1 MEYSLTDKRKKFQ
14 ILFICLIIISGI
26 ILRALF
32 LVADPPSNLSISGA
46 LIGDAGQHSYGARN
60 KILFNEWSFDDWKPY
75 IGAPLVDVPI
85 NYIVYKT
92 FGINFYSQRMI
103 PLFFSSFAL
112 IFFIFIIYRYLGPL
126 ICLMSS
132 IFISFSYP
140 IIIFSKVGNR
150 YFPMIFFFIISLYFF
165 IKGASKKKV
174 FLFILSALF
183 MFFSYLS
190 QNHIIYL
197 LSLFFVLGIIWLIE
211 KKILFRHFIAYWA
224 SIFVFMISWYLFIFL
239 PNKDFFD
246 FFVGHNKLVR
256 NIVSLKQLFNNI
268 LSTPFLIQ
276 FRSDPIILIVS
287 SIAISLY
294 VYLRLTKSKDIPL
307 FVEASVF
314 WLLIGAAFHSIWGYR
329 PTRFYLILIFP
340 ASLLAGWILSY
351 FWENRFKM
359 KIAPCIISLI
369 SIVVSLIFF
378 GILKYIKFLKFTLF
392 SDKVYFY
399 VFVLLLLFAVFLLIL
414 FKQKRKIV
422 LRSLT
427 VLFLVASCGLNIYY
441 FSVWSKNREYKMVNI
456 SNALSKSIPKSNIA
470 GNWASILSTGTPHKT
485 HLLSGEMG
493 VNWRKNF
500 LKEYNI
506 KYLLLTK
513 GRFANELR
521 EYINYFKKEISEAKR
536 IAIFK
541 MYNSEVY
548 FLSLNNIANHE
559 NRFEF
564 ESLKRNY
571 GTVVYDPL
579 ASSSLVLRFEKKYLK
594 NPIVLNIENG
604 SLTKGDYI
612 LKISGKGDFK
622 GLIFFKQEGRIINK
636 GFLKFKSNKFEN
648 RKMLTLPIKDNLE
661 IFIKVLRARGDI
673 FLDYIDFIPVPF

>member
-1 MEYSLTDKRKKFQ
+1 MEYLLTDKRKKFQ
-14 ILFICLIIISGI
+14 ILLICLIVISGI
-26 ILRALF
+26 VLRSLF

-60 KILFNEWSFDDWKPY
+60 KILFNEWSFDDWQPY
-75 IGAPLVDVPI
+75 IGSLLVDVPI
-85 NYIVYKT
+85 NYIVYKI

-112 IFFIFIIYRYLGPL
+112 LFFCFVIYKYLGPS
-126 ICLMSS
+126 ICLISS

-150 YFPMIFFFIISLYFF
+150 YFPMIFFFIVSLYFF

-211 KKILFRHFIAYWA
+211 KKMFFRHFIAYWA
-224 SIFVFMISWYLFIFL
+224 SIFVFMISWYLLIFL
-239 PNKDFFD
+239 PNKHFFD
-246 FFVGHNKLVR
+246 FFIGHNKLVR

-268 LSTPFLIQ
+268 LSNPFLIQ

-294 VYLRLTKSKDIPL
+294 VYLKLTKSKNIPL

-314 WLLIGAAFHSIWGYR
+314 WLVIGAAFHSIWGYR

-340 ASLLAGWILSY
+340 TSLLAGWILSY
-351 FWENRFKM
+351 SWKRRFKI
-359 KIAPCIISLI
+359 KVVPCIVSLI
-369 SIVVSLIFF
+369 SIVISLIIF
-378 GILKYIKFLKFTLF
+378 GVLKYIKFLKFTLF
-392 SDKVYFY
+392 SNKVYFY
-399 VFVLLLLFAVFLLIL
+399 IFVLLLLFAVFLLIL

-441 FSVWSKNREYKMVNI
+441 FSVWSKKREYKMVNI

-470 GNWASILSTGTPHKT
+470 GNWASILSTDTPHKT

-493 VNWRKNF
+493 VNWQKGF
-500 LKEYNI
+500 LKKHNI
-506 KYLLLTK
+506 DYLLLTH

-521 EYINYFKKEISEAKR
+521 EYTKFFKKEIFEAKR

-541 MYNSEVY
+541 MYNSDVY
-548 FLSLNNIANHE
+548 FLSLNNRANYE

-564 ESLKRNY
+564 EALERNY
-571 GTVVYDPL
+571 GNVIYDPL
-579 ASSSLVLRFEKKYLK
+579 ASSNLALRFEKKYLI
-594 NPIVLNIENG
+594 NPIILNIKKTH
-604 SLTKGDYI
+604 LAKKDYT
-612 LKISGKGDFK
+612 LKISGKGFFK
-622 GLIFFKQEGRIINK
+622 GLIVFKQGGRIIDK
-636 GFLKFKSNKFEN
+636 RFLKFKSNEFESREISN
-648 RKMLTLPIKDNLE
+648 ISLKGGNLE
-661 IFIKVLRARGDI
+661 IDIEVLRAKGDI
-673 FLDYIDFIPVPF
+673 FLDYIDFVSN

>member
-14 ILFICLIIISGI
+14 ILLICLIIISGI

-75 IGAPLVDVPI
+75 IGTPLVDVPI
-85 NYIVYKT
+85 NYIVYKI

-112 IFFIFIIYRYLGPL
+112 LFFCFVIYKYLGSL
-126 ICLMSS
+126 ICLISS

-174 FLFILSALF
+174 FVFILSALF
-183 MFFSYLS
+183 
-190 QNHIIYL
+190 I
-197 LSLFFVLGIIWLIE
+197 FVLGIIWLIE

-224 SIFVFMISWYLFIFL
+224 SIFVFMTSWYLFLFL
-239 PNKDFFD
+239 PNKHFFD
-246 FFVGHNKLVR
+246 FFIDHNKLVR

-268 LSTPFLIQ
+268 LSAPFLIQ

-287 SIAISLY
+287 SVAISLY
-294 VYLRLTKSKDIPL
+294 VYLRLTKPKDIPL

-329 PTRFYLILIFP
+329 PTRFYIILIFP

-351 FWENRFKM
+351 FWKNRFKM
-359 KIAPCIISLI
+359 KIVPCIISLI
-369 SIVVSLIFF
+369 SIVMSLIFF
-378 GILKYIKFLKFTLF
+378 GILKYIKFLRFTLF
-392 SDKVYFY
+392 SNKVYFY
-399 VFVLLLLFAVFLLIL
+399 IFVLLLLFAVFLLIL

-427 VLFLVASCGLNIYY
+427 VLFLVTSFGLNIYY
-441 FSVWSKNREYKMVNI
+441 FFVWSKNREHKMVNI
-456 SNALSKSIPKSNIA
+456 SNTLSKSIPKSNIA
-470 GNWASILSTGTPHKT
+470 GNWGSILSTGTPHKT
-485 HLLSGEMG
+485 HLLSGEMGVNWRKNFLLSGEMG

-541 MYNSEVY
+541 IYNSEVY
-548 FLSLNNIANHE
+548 FLSLNNIANHK

-579 ASSSLVLRFEKKYLK
+579 ASSNLVLRFEKKHLK

-604 SLTKGDYI
+604 SLAKGDYI
-612 LKISGKGDFK
+612 LNISGKGDFK
-622 GLIFFKQEGRIINK
+622 GFIVFKQEGRIINK
-636 GFLKFKSNKFEN
+636 RFLKFKSNKFES
-648 RKMLTLPIKDNLE
+648 RRMSTLPIKDNLE

-673 FLDYIDFIPVPF
+673 FLDYIDFIPIPF